1 VICSGCGFS
10 NSPTVNFCLQ
20 CKAPLA
26 PQVSDL
32 TQRLNQRHL
41 IRPDATLGSKAHKV
55 DDPRYALSEKALD
68 QGTEA
73 SKDEERSLA
82 NSSQARNVL
91 DRELVRPNSEGD
103 ISPQGKIP
111 PAAPEPHPFIERT
124 LEKLK
129 RAQPVPPPEPA
140 ITASTQELPDATP
153 IQTVAPKRSRRVNR
167 EAPAVERIEIKLN
180 QPLLP
185 FDSPEASSPSSRL
198 PEVSRGL
205 MAAPIPPRLAAGLI
219 DLSFLLGS
227 FLIFLLLVRFVP
239 DFSFGSRSAWLGL
252 GMAFLLVSLGY
263 LYLFTWFAGKTL
275 GMDQQQLH
283 VIDFHGRFPDS
294 RQAGLRSVGYLIS
307 TGCFGLGF
315 LWAVFDAEKL
325 CWHDRISGTL
335 IVATMLPGSH

>member
-1 VICSGCGFS
+1 M
-10 NSPTVNFCLQ
+10 
-20 CKAPLA
+20 
-26 PQVSDL
+26 
-32 TQRLNQRHL
+32 
-41 IRPDATLGSKAHKV
+41 
-55 DDPRYALSEKALD
+55 DDPQYALSEKPLG
-68 QGTEA
+68 QGAEA
-73 SKDEERSLA
+73 SKDEEGSSA
-82 NSSQARNVL
+82 NSSKARNVL

-103 ISPQGKIP
+103 TPLPGKVL
-111 PAAPEPHPFIERT
+111 PAAPEQHPFIERT

-129 RAQPVPPPEPA
+129 RAQPVPPSEPA
-140 ITASTQELPDATP
+140 ITTPAQDPPDATP
-153 IQTVAPKRSRRVNR
+153 IQTVAPKRSRRINR
-167 EAPAVERIEIKLN
+167 EAPTVERIEIKLN

-185 FDSPEASSPSSRL
+185 FDSTETSSPSSRL

-205 MAAPIPPRLAAGLI
+205 VAAPIPPRLAAGLI

-263 LYLFTWFAGKTL
+263 LFLFTWFAGKTL
-275 GMDQQQLH
+275 GMDQQRLH
-283 VIDFHGRFPDS
+283 VIDFHGHFPDS

-335 IVATMLPGSH
+335 IVATILPGSH